1 MLSYHADMTL
11 ANNPF
16 ELGMDR
22 LVDLDMTA
30 DFVSKKALQKIAKEG
45 VTQYQ
50 VGLKFDGAPITGT
63 NDEFWAIMVND
74 VQIGYVTSAVYSPR
88 LQENIALGLVNASY
102 AKIGTEIVLETRFGV
117 RCGVITPKPF
127 YDPKKTLAAKT

>member
-1 MLSYHADMTL
+1 M
-11 ANNPF
+11 
-16 ELGMDR
+16 
-22 LVDLDMTA
+22 
-30 DFVSKKALQKIAKEG
+30 QKIAKDG

-88 LQENIALGLVNASY
+88 LKENIALGLVEASY
-102 AKIGTEIVLETRFGV
+102 AEIGTEIVLETRFGT
-117 RCGVITPKPF
+117 RGGVITPNPF
-127 YDPKKTLAAKT
+127 YHPKKTLAAKT